1 MLKYDDPGNTVKSL
15 LSPQGAYS
23 ISATP
28 EGGLK
33 REGAYQ
39 RGGLLQRG
47 AYSQNQMA
55 RMYMIAF

>member
-28 EGGLK
+28 EGGGLK
-33 REGAYQ
+33 EKGLIREGAYY
-39 RGGLLQRG
+39 RGGLIHKIKWQG
-47 AYSQNQMA
+47 C
-55 RMYMIAF
+55 I